1 MIRDRGAIKW
11 TAMMLPEHVHS
22 VKEALAEDKKIT
34 QPTLDEDQIH
44 EMELL
49 ILESMEYGWNL
60 QCEVFKNGEIRNVSG
75 HVVYIDHLK
84 QEIRILDNADD
95 VHLIPFRSLV
105 NIQKD

>member
-11 TAMMLPEHVHS
+11 TAMMLPEHVQS
-22 VKEALAEDKKIT
+22 VKEALAEDKKLT
-34 QPTLDEDQIH
+34 QPILDEDQIR

-49 ILESMEYGWNL
+49 ILESMEHGWSL
-60 QCEVFKNGEIRNVSG
+60 HCEVFKNGEIRHVSG

-84 QEIRILDNADD
+84 QEIRIQDDSDNI
-95 VHLIPFRSLV
+95 HQIPFRSLV

>member
-22 VKEALAEDKKIT
+22 IKEALKEDKKIT
-34 QPTLDEDQIH
+34 QPILDEDQIR

-49 ILESMEYGWNL
+49 ILESMEYGWVL
-60 QCEVFKNGEIRNVSG
+60 ECEMFKNGEIRRISG
-75 HVVYIDHLK
+75 HVVHIDHLK
-84 QEIRILDNADD
+84 QEIRIQDTKDSL
-95 VHLIPFRSLV
+95 HTIPFRSLV